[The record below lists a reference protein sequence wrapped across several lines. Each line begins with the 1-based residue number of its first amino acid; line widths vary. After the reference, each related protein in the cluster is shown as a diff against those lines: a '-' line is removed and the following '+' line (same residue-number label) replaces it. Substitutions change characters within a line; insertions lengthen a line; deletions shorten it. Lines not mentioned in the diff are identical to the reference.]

1 MNDNDRLAE
10 IDRQAAMDRRW
21 LANTQEGPGAVACI
35 SRGLLDKAVEQRDWL
50 IARVRALEAQAAD
63 AKVVEAAE
71 ALKDLGT
78 PYRNGLRAFLKM
90 NDNNWDGYFD
100 DGWDV
105 AEKLEALDAALA
117 ARKPS
122 E

>member
-1 MNDNDRLAE
+1 MTDRLAE
-10 IDRQAAMDRRW
+10 IAARAAELM
-21 LANTQEGPGAVACI
+21 THFGPDDKGKGGGDVDDLVARVCDDDVP
-35 SRGLLDKAVEQRDWL
+35 LL
-50 IARVRALEAQAAD
+50 IARVRELEAQAAD

-117 ARKPS
+117 ARKQA